1 MHAVAERRR
10 AVLGHVLIAAQYMLL
25 AAVCAGRAGAG
36 PRGTELAA
44 RLVLICEE
52 GLEAPINII
61 VQNTVLMPM
70 CSQKREWNTG
80 MRRKWKAY
88 LAVPG

>member
-1 MHAVAERRR
+1 
-10 AVLGHVLIAAQYMLL
+10 MLL

-36 PRGTELAA
+36 PRGAELAA

-52 GLEAPINII
+52 GLEAPINIT

-70 CSQKREWNTG
+70 CSRRRRVETLEERGEW
-80 MRRKWKAY
+80 RAY

>member
-1 MHAVAERRR
+1 VHAVAERGR
-10 AVLGHVLIAAQYMLL
+10 AVLGHVLVAAQYMLL

-70 CSQKREWNTG
+70 CSQKR
-80 MRRKWKAY
+80 A
-88 LAVPG
+88 